1 MWFFFGFNLLTLRPA
16 LLRQPAGWKAAEI
29 LPHQCHL
36 SLHFQG
42 RQYWT
47 SLHVHRT
54 MVTNMLSYQDS
65 KYCTRRTTII
75 WSIGRGGSH
84 TDFAQT
90 ILRAMTIIRHP

>member
-1 MWFFFGFNLLTLRPA
+1 
-16 LLRQPAGWKAAEI
+16 
-29 LPHQCHL
+29 
-36 SLHFQG
+36 
-42 RQYWT
+42 
-47 SLHVHRT
+47 